1 MEILI
6 LLAVPTALIWLLV
19 LWNQHARTSANLV
32 PIFAVTVVLVGS
44 VFGYSFFHLSGGPIP
59 ITLDRL
65 MLGGVVGIFGIL
77 CLRGSESLGPFN
89 RGDIIVVGV
98 MAVISA
104 STITHD
110 WRFLRNMPASRLLFF
125 NLLPVALYVVVRS
138 CKMNIADLK
147 WFSIVLGLLGL
158 YLAITAVFETRGLT
172 GLVFPRYIMDPAES
186 EFLGRGRG
194 PFLNPVSNG
203 IFQCIGLCAIWMW
216 WPQVGKRW
224 KVIIIGASFVMA
236 AGVFSTLTRSV
247 WVGLIATGGLF
258 VWGPA
263 SRQMKGL
270 LVMLATVVLIAA
282 LPLVGEKLTSFKR
295 DKEVSQADM
304 EQSAQLRPL
313 FVIVAMNMVKDRPL
327 LGCGFG
333 QYAREKYPYLQ
344 DPYSGRPLS
353 ATKTFMQHNVFL
365 AYVTET
371 GLVGLLMLCAM
382 LLQMALISLSI
393 WRDEHLEL
401 WPRMFGLMML
411 VGLAN
416 YCINGMFHDVSI
428 IPMNH
433 VLMFFLFG
441 VVNNLYSNKSAFY
454 KPGVY
459 STLPAE
465 SVPAIIRPRALLAEA
480 ASMGPRKKVDKV
492 EAISQSS

>member
-6 LLAVPTALIWLLV
+6 ILAVPTALVWLLV
-19 LWNQHARTSANLV
+19 FLNQHAKTSANLV
-32 PIFAVTVVLVGS
+32 QMIALSVVLVGS

-65 MLGGVVGIFGIL
+65 VLGGVVGVFGLL
-77 CLRGSESLGPFN
+77 CLRGAESLGPFN
-89 RGDIIVVGV
+89 RGDIIIVGV
-98 MAVISA
+98 MAVISV
-104 STITHD
+104 STIMHD

-125 NLLPVALYVVVRS
+125 NLLPVALYFVVRS
-138 CKMNIADLK
+138 CKLNIADLK
-147 WFSIVLGLLGL
+147 WFSVAFGLFGL
-158 YLAITAVFETRGLT
+158 YLAITAVLETRGMT

-203 IFQCIGLCAIWMW
+203 IFQCIGLCSIWMW
-216 WPQVGKRW
+216 WPNVGKRW
-224 KVIIIGASFVMA
+224 KVIIIGASLIIA

-247 WVGLIATGGLF
+247 WVGLMATGGLF
-258 VWGPA
+258 VWYPA
-263 SRQMKGL
+263 SRQAKGL

-282 LPLVGEKLTSFKR
+282 LPIVGEKLNSFKR

-313 FVIVAMNMVKDRPL
+313 FVIVAINMVKDRPL

-411 VGLAN
+411 VALAN

-441 VVNNLYSNKSAFY
+441 VTNNLYTNKSEFY
-454 KPGVY
+454 RPGVY
-459 STLPAE
+459 STLPEE
-465 SVPAIIRPRALLAEA
+465 SVPAIIRPRALMSGA
-480 ASMGPRKKVDKV
+480 AAGKSSKQQEKV